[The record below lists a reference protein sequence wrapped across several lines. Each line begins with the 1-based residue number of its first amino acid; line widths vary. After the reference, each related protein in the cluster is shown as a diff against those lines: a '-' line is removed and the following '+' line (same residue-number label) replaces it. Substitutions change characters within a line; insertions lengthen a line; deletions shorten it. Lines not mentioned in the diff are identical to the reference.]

1 MYSTVDGG
9 LSDDI
14 CTCDCG
20 RGQEAQKQKP
30 QQKTKQP
37 KKRQKTTPRK
47 KQNQKTPPK
56 RQKLTKMPKTGKCT
70 DTHMQIPCKNCPK
83 TAILQDIRAT

>member
-1 MYSTVDGG
+1 MYNTVDGG

-14 CTCDCG
+14 CTCECG
-20 RGQEAQKQKP
+20 GGQEAQKQKP
-30 QQKTKQP
+30 Q
-37 KKRQKTTPRK
+37 K
-47 KQNQKTPPK
+47 KQNSPKNDKKLPPGKQTK
-56 RQKLTKMPKTGKCT
+56 RLPQNDKNWQRCQKTGKCT